1 MKKVI
6 ILQHNGGQLCNQL
19 WNFAGIY
26 AYCLEKGYRCE
37 NYSFFEYSRYFK
49 ISVNR
54 IVNFLFFKTFNLYVK
69 FLPFRIARKIG
80 RILYK
85 PFVFLIKI
93 FKGNQYFYGGHFLPR
108 ERKDFFYLPPTF
120 PSKEKL
126 AQLESNS
133 NIKTIYIEGWLI
145 RNPKGLLKF
154 QKKIREYFMPKREV
168 RQKID
173 GFLEDLKK
181 RYKKVI
187 GVHIRQKAQGDGKL
201 KDIEGRKSYIFP
213 EDMNLVTEALQEYL
227 SRFNEPSSACCFVV
241 CSNKTIDTSPF
252 RGLNIII
259 SQGNCVED
267 LYLLS
272 KTDLIFGC
280 RSTFSTF
287 ASYLGNRPLIFFN
300 KNGVNWEEMK
310 ERFLY

>member
-1 MKKVI
+1 M
-6 ILQHNGGQLCNQL
+6 
-19 WNFAGIY
+19 
-26 AYCLEKGYRCE
+26 E
-37 NYSFFEYSRYFK
+37 
-49 ISVNR
+49 
-54 IVNFLFFKTFNLYVK
+54 
-69 FLPFRIARKIG
+69 
-80 RILYK
+80 
-85 PFVFLIKI
+85 
-93 FKGNQYFYGGHFLPR
+93 
-108 ERKDFFYLPPTF
+108 
-120 PSKEKL
+120 
-126 AQLESNS
+126 
-133 NIKTIYIEGWLI
+133 
-145 RNPKGLLKF
+145 
-154 QKKIREYFMPKREV
+154 
-168 RQKID
+168 
-173 GFLEDLKK
+173 K